1 MVNIFGVILLNTLYI
16 CYNFYKV
23 SEKDYII
30 KELES
35 KVVYLE
41 NELLKRNEFIAN
53 ELQKE
58 FGGECNKKL
67 DEMEVDVVDVV
78 EENLVE

>member
-16 CYNFYKV
+16 CYNLYKR
-23 SEKDYII
+23 SEKDDQIR
-30 KELES
+30 ELQS
-35 KVVYLE
+35 KVFYLE

-58 FGGECNKKL
+58 FANTNEKEFTIDNNVSEIGEII
-67 DEMEVDVVDVV
+67 
-78 EENLVE
+78 EN